1 MIDKIK
7 ALLIKYKELIRYA
20 FWGVFA
26 TATNILV
33 YHISYDQMHISNTSS
48 NILAWIAAVLVA
60 YITNK
65 LFVFNSRHQGWKRD
79 IREFV
84 SFAGFRFVSEIFD
97 LAIMYFAVD
106 MMNWPALFWKV
117 IANIIIIALN
127 YFFSKTIIFKKS

>member
-33 YHISYDQMHISNTSS
+33 YHISYDQMHISNTAS

-65 LFVFNSRHQGWKRD
+65 LFVFNSRHQGWNRD